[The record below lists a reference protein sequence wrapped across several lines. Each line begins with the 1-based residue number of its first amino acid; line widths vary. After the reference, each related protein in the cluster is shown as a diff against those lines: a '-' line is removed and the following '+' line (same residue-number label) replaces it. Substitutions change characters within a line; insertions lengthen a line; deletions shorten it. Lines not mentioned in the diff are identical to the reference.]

1 MIQHSLFRNEHTE
14 KERGKKKKKTISLFF
29 FFNQIVNR
37 RFCST
42 LLPRGQ
48 VGELIISRS
57 SRSQSIIKA
66 LVTGLCEVQYWSKP
80 GWVFP

>member
-14 KERGKKKKKTISLFF
+14 KEREGKKKLSLSFF

-37 RFCST
+37 RFYST

-80 GWVFP
+80 GWIFP